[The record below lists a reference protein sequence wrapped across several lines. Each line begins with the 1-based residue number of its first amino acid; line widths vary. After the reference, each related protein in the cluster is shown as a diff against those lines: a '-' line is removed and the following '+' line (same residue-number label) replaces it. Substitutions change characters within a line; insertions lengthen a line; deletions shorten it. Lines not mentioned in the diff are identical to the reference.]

1 MSSATS
7 KSSPEGSR
15 CKKPRY
21 DTGLSA
27 RDSVKS
33 NALSNGGSGSGKV
46 ARVPAIQL
54 PARSNSANGRRPSGS
69 SGARSLNSRS
79 SSAALF
85 GARTE
90 TSRAS
95 PLSTSRARNPA
106 VSTYRNP
113 KRTTAPVPTSPRNS
127 NASRKLVVR
136 GMSLSRTEDISRAP
150 NGVDHLRQ
158 PAFLE
163 LAAQPANVDIDH
175 IGLGVVMIA
184 PDLLE
189 QHRAGN
195 HPTRVP
201 HQVFEEAILARQ

>member
-95 PLSTSRARNPA
+95 PLSTSRARKPA
-106 VSTYRNP
+106 VSTYMNP

-127 NASRKLVVR
+127 KASRKLVVR

-158 PAFLE
+158 PAFLQF
-163 LAAQPANVDIDH
+163 AAQPADVNINH
-175 IGLGVVMIA
+175 IGLRVVMIA

-189 QHRAGN
+189 QHRASN

-201 HQVFEEAILARQ
+201 HQ